1 VEAYRLAKE
10 VREELFQDKTSA
22 SSLLRK
28 CRTIAKLL
36 KKKSESEWIELELD
50 GYSERF
56 PTYKELKSN
65 LPPYRWA
72 VRQFLDQW
80 GKPILVTGKM
90 ADLIQDFPLVQS
102 VAELEGFAST
112 GMYIHGDEAI
122 VMLRDKFKVPALQSH
137 VPPHRVVRAI
147 DAVKTRIQE
156 FADSIISELAQT
168 PGSQVSS
175 YEQVATSVQDP
186 RKVSVVYGRN
196 LKARD
201 ALFAFLRSIEL
212 DPIEWSQAVAATG
225 KGTPYVGEILD
236 KMFSMAQAVVV
247 LMTPDDEAQL
257 RAHLRRKDEPSY
269 ETELTP
275 QARANV
281 LFEAGMA
288 IGRYP
293 ERTVLVQLGPLR
305 PFSDIGG
312 RHVVKFDGSTQ
323 KRQELAQ
330 RLLTAGCPA
339 NLGGTDWHTKGSFEI
354 DLDHKIDNQ
363 SSVKVGRSAKE
374 DEISPTCPICDGPLR
389 RVQVEEATT
398 ASYDPWATRTPRIT
412 RPGWRCAI
420 HGDFSDDQLSE

>member
-1 VEAYRLAKE
+1 
-10 VREELFQDKTSA
+10 
-22 SSLLRK
+22 
-28 CRTIAKLL
+28 
-36 KKKSESEWIELELD
+36 
-50 GYSERF
+50 
-56 PTYKELKSN
+56 
-65 LPPYRWA
+65 
-72 VRQFLDQW
+72 
-80 GKPILVTGKM
+80 
-90 ADLIQDFPLVQS
+90 
-102 VAELEGFAST
+102 
-112 GMYIHGDEAI
+112 
-122 VMLRDKFKVPALQSH
+122 
-137 VPPHRVVRAI
+137 
-147 DAVKTRIQE
+147 
-156 FADSIISELAQT
+156 
-168 PGSQVSS
+168 
-175 YEQVATSVQDP
+175 
-186 RKVSVVYGRN
+186 

-201 ALFAFLRSIEL
+201 ALFDFLRSIGL